1 MYVCGGVRAMFCM
14 DCVCRHGNTSLA
26 CLVMWLMAASPVSGC
41 TVETRQ
47 SQDPL
52 RGTCNPTMGL
62 HYAYTSYSAQK
73 GAYIHTNYLITIMQL
88 RITII
93 TVMALMYLWTR
104 LETTSKNLTLSGQYE
119 EYLDKFVFIRK
130 YCLDK
135 YKKCMQD

>member
-1 MYVCGGVRAMFCM
+1 MFCM

-73 GAYIHTNYLITIMQL
+73 GAYIHTKLSHHDNATKNHNYHSNGTDVFMDRARNYIQKFD
-88 RITII
+88 II
-93 TVMALMYLWTR
+93 WP
-104 LETTSKNLTLSGQYE
+104 
-119 EYLDKFVFIRK
+119 I
-130 YCLDK
+130 
-135 YKKCMQD
+135 